1 MDLRHSR
8 PFRIFLLLISGL
20 TLLIGIV
27 PYFVE
32 ATLVRDALT
41 SQIASETR
49 RSLVVAGKARFV
61 FLPRPAVT
69 LGDVTLTQPDSD
81 QRFVH
86 ADRVRVR
93 LALWPLLRGK
103 PVIDQVDFDDPEL
116 QIERFADGTYNFED
130 LLATPDHPRRVE
142 FRLDALHF
150 DRAKLVYRDALV
162 GVDGTVSALDFSLD
176 NLADPKNGRFVAQGK
191 LSIGDGKTPWW
202 SGSVEANAAMRYTE
216 TDRRLSVADL
226 RFELKQQGP
235 SKPGVDIAASGLTAV
250 GNLVYGWQPLR
261 LTGGELKISGYG
273 RRAGQDWQGEL
284 NLPSLK
290 VTENTLSLEQPRLA
304 VRMQSPRSRFATG
317 ISVPQLSGTLQGLM
331 RADKAKINIELVTP
345 QQTLALN
352 FVSPLELYSGTL
364 AKLTGYSLS
373 GQYGNKALP
382 RGAIPFEL
390 AGNAALN
397 LRNETIRLDSHGA
410 LDHAPLKATF
420 SVDDFV
426 SPRYGF
432 DVDLAQ
438 LDLTPYLPVVAA
450 GAKNVSATA
459 PMDFQWLDRLDAQ
472 GQLKIGELT
481 MNKLHFNDIALGF
494 AAKNHKLALD
504 PLAANVYGGQLSGR
518 LEIDNGRGK
527 PRWHASQRLTNMNIN
542 MLLTDLLDTSRFEG
556 RGHLNLDVSAVGD
569 TLADLRKTSGG
580 DVRVQLSKGSV
591 RGIDIEALLRTASR
605 QIKAMNGEVTQLPN
619 LEARTRFSELNAT
632 LQLKHGVATN
642 SDLLVRAGVLRL
654 AGGGTIDLGAGQVDY
669 QLKASANPDVP
680 ELKGIVGLTLP
691 IEFSGPLNA
700 PTYHVDYTS
709 LKHQLLERQKTEEE
723 AKVKAREAEA
733 ARKAAAAKAAE
744 KAAKKAKPSS
754 KAPTKPATPAAKNQA
769 VSAKR

>member
-8 PFRIFLLLISGL
+8 PFRIFLLLIAGL

-32 ATLVRDALT
+32 ATLLRDALT

-49 RSLVVAGKARFV
+49 RTLTVAGNTRV
-61 FLPRPAVT
+61 VLLPRPAITLGNVT
-69 LGDVTLTQPDSD
+69 LSQPDSA
-81 QRFVH
+81 QRFMH
-86 ADRVRVR
+86 AERVRVR

-103 PVIDQVDFDDPEL
+103 PVIDQVEFDDPEL
-116 QIERFADGTYNFED
+116 LFERFADGTYNFED
-130 LLATPDHPRRVE
+130 LLATPEHPRKVDM
-142 FRLDALHF
+142 RLDALHF
-150 DRAKLVYRDALV
+150 ERAKLVYRDALIGV
-162 GVDGTVSALDFSLD
+162 GGTVSALDFSLD
-176 NLADPKNGRFVAQGK
+176 NLADPKNGRFTAAGK

-202 SGSVEANAAMRYTE
+202 SGSVEASAAMRYTE
-216 TDRRLSVADL
+216 ADRRLSVAEL
-226 RFELKQQGP
+226 RFELKQQGAT
-235 SKPGVDIAASGLTAV
+235 KPGVDIEASGLTAV

-261 LTGGELKISGYG
+261 LAGGELKITGNG

-290 VTENTLSLEQPRLA
+290 VTENTMALEQPRLS
-304 VRMQSPRSRFATG
+304 VRMQSPRGRFAAG
-317 ISVPQLSGTLQGLM
+317 VSVPQLSGTLQGLM
-331 RADKAKINIELVTP
+331 RADNARINVELVTP

-364 AKLTGYSLS
+364 ARLTSYRLS

-397 LRNETIRLDSHGA
+397 LRNETIRLDSQGS

-420 SVDDFV
+420 SIDDFV

-432 DVDLAQ
+432 DVDLAD
-438 LDLTPYLPVVAA
+438 LDLTPYLPAVAA

-472 GQLKIGELT
+472 GQVKIGELT

-494 AAKNHKLALD
+494 VARAHKLALD

-518 LEIDNGRGK
+518 LEIDNSRGGK
-527 PRWHASQRLTNMNIN
+527 PRWHASQRLNNMNIN
-542 MLLTDLLDTSRFEG
+542 MLLSDLLDTSRFEG

-569 TLADLRKTSGG
+569 TLTDLRRTAGG

-619 LEARTRFSELNAT
+619 LDARTRFSELNAT

-642 SDLLVRAGVLRL
+642 NDLLVRAGVLRL

-669 QLKASANPDVP
+669 RLKASANPDVP

-691 IEFSGPLNA
+691 IEFSGPLNG

-709 LKHQLLERQKTEEE
+709 LKNQLLERQKAEEE
-723 AKVKAREAEA
+723 AQAKAREAEA
-733 ARKAAAAKAAE
+733 ARKAAEAKAAARAAAKAA
-744 KAAKKAKPSS
+744 KP
-754 KAPTKPATPAAKNQA
+754 ATKPAAKPAPKAG
-769 VSAKR
+769 R